1 MFNVDYPIF
10 RVVLI
15 EFLCTCIFYN
25 IRYFPVGKGHILSAV
40 LQDPL
45 SVSERQ
51 FFQYILWIEVLMKTL
66 KKAILNLDAIITCIT
81 LSLCTILVNCNIFTR
96 YLFNSPIYWAEEVAT
111 SLFIWTVFIGS
122 AYAFRTKAHLGVDV
136 LVKMLPP
143 KSKKVVNLLID
154 LIEIAVLIMLTYVS
168 AQYVMNSWHRVT
180 DVLMMPRWYFAIAVP
195 IGFGWSLLY
204 AIYFFILDLTGKAGK
219 EEKSNGA

>member
-1 MFNVDYPIF
+1 
-10 RVVLI
+10 
-15 EFLCTCIFYN
+15 
-25 IRYFPVGKGHILSAV
+25 
-40 LQDPL
+40 
-45 SVSERQ
+45 
-51 FFQYILWIEVLMKTL
+51 MKTL

-143 KSKKVVNLLID
+143 KLKKVVNLLID

-204 AIYFFILDLTGKAGK
+204 AIYFFVLDLTGKAGK
-219 EEKSNGA
+219 EETSHDA

>member
-1 MFNVDYPIF
+1 
-10 RVVLI
+10 
-15 EFLCTCIFYN
+15 
-25 IRYFPVGKGHILSAV
+25 
-40 LQDPL
+40 
-45 SVSERQ
+45 
-51 FFQYILWIEVLMKTL
+51 MKTL

-122 AYAFRTKAHLGVDV
+122 AYAYRTKAHLGVDV

-143 KSKKVVNLLID
+143 KAKKVVNLLIG
-154 LIEIAVLIMLTYVS
+154 LIEIAVLLMLTYVS

-204 AIYFFILDLTGKAGK
+204 AIYDFVMNIFGKGK
-219 EEKSNGA
+219 EDELHDSGVY